1 MREILKKLFLCFMVG
16 VFLVSMNGITRK
28 VQADDKK
35 YVDKGTLSL
44 NGQWNYYYLNK
55 NEAQYIKIIVPSK
68 GNLKITFRSFCDA
81 NSYEILDGD
90 MKKIEGFGDSL
101 LFATPASPTV
111 IKDSMDLNSG
121 TYYIRFTY
129 MNSSGNYDVKADF
142 TPIETDDK
150 EPNNNYDKANVISL
164 NREYKGYLTEQDEV
178 DFYKIY
184 VNKTAKYKL
193 TFRSDNEN
201 GVCTLYDG
209 DLDQIDET
217 WIYSGDN
224 HFFEENLK
232 AGVYYIKFLRA
243 NGTGVYRFRMNQI
256 TNPKISKTSA
266 TLLKGKSMNLSVS
279 GRAGSVSW
287 SSTNSKVA
295 TVNKSGKVTAKKYG
309 TAYIKA
315 KVDGVTRQCK
325 IRVVDPKLSKTS
337 IKLKKKKSYK
347 LKVRYGSGKITWKS
361 SNKKVATVNGSGKIT
376 GKKKGRAYIYA
387 TVNGK
392 RLTCKVNVK

>member
-16 VFLVSMNGITRK
+16 VFVVSMNGITRK
-28 VQADDKK
+28 VQADDLRK
-35 YVDKGTLSL
+35 VDLGTLSL
-44 NGQWNYYYLNK
+44 NGQWRSYTMKKDESHYVKMVLPSDGKLKLSFRTFVESGSYAILDQDLQEIKGYGNVSGSPANPDVNNHELNLNK
-55 NEAQYIKIIVPSK
+55 
-68 GNLKITFRSFCDA
+68 
-81 NSYEILDGD
+81 
-90 MKKIEGFGDSL
+90 
-101 LFATPASPTV
+101 
-111 IKDSMDLNSG
+111 G
-121 TYYIRFTY
+121 TYYFRYNYWDDIGTY
-129 MNSSGNYDVKADF
+129 DLKASF
-142 TPIETDDK
+142 EK
-150 EPNNNYDKANVISL
+150 ANVNESEPNNTYYQANQISL
-164 NREYKGYLTEQDEV
+164 GQQVKGLITEQDEV
-178 DFYKIY
+178 DY
-184 VNKTAKYKL
+184 YKL
-193 TFRSDNEN
+193 YVTKSGKYRISYNDLDDA
-201 GVCTLYDG
+201 GLVLDLYDN
-209 DLDQIDET
+209 DLNEMD
-217 WIYSGDN
+217 W
-224 HFFEENLK
+224 F
-232 AGVYYIKFLRA
+232 R
-243 NGTGVYRFRMNQI
+243 TGVTDYSLNQGTYYLKVKQWETGTYMFRITQV